1 MNQKRNLDSP
11 TLVNDPT
18 EELRQR
24 LESANVHFRW
34 KAAAVIGDEDAI
46 RLLATLYQVFNIE
59 ISELDMRKNG
69 IALAKLTA
77 ANFCEIGANVIYITD
92 AGQDFIESIH
102 NA

>member
-11 TLVNDPT
+11 TLVNDLA

-24 LESANVHFRW
+24 LESANAHFRW
-34 KAAAVIGDEDAI
+34 KAAAVLGDEDAT

>member
-11 TLVNDPT
+11 TLVNDLA

-24 LESANVHFRW
+24 LESANAHFRW

-92 AGQDFIESIH
+92 AGQNFIESIH

>member
-11 TLVNDPT
+11 TLVNDLA

-24 LESANVHFRW
+24 LESANAHFRW
-34 KAAAVIGDEDAI
+34 KAATVLGDEDAI

-59 ISELDMRKNG
+59 ILELDMHKNG